1 MPRYRVRAYTEE
13 GNLVEDIIEAPS
25 FNDLVERVREKGL
38 HFINADEV
46 AEEAPRQVRRE
57 EEKEKKK
64 AKRGFALFRGV
75 SDRDMSLFCR
85 QLGAMVNAGVGIIDA
100 LEIVA
105 DQMPNKRLAQTIM
118 EVAKDV
124 SEGMS
129 LSGAMAQRANV
140 FPELVINLVAVGE
153 ETGELDRALLRAS
166 EYYEKLAMIKS
177 KIKSASF
184 YPILVLVISTVI
196 VTGILYFLVPTFAE
210 IYKNLG
216 GSLPLPT
223 QILINASNALRENLL
238 YIVGFVI
245 AFSVAFR
252 IAYTR
257 SYGFRRSVHAFILK
271 LPKFGDLALKSAMAK
286 FGRTMATMFASGV
299 SIERALEIAGK
310 VAGNLVVKEA
320 VDRVQKEVTEG
331 QPMWASMEKTG
342 RFPKLI
348 VAMVKVGEETGRL
361 DEMLDTIARF
371 YEDEV
376 DRTVEGLITL
386 IEPLLIVILGT
397 LIGAILIALYMP
409 IFKMGEL
416 IS

>member
-13 GNLVEDIIEAPS
+13 GNIVEDIIEAPS
-25 FNDLVERVREKGL
+25 FNDLMERVREKGL

-46 AEEAPRQVRRE
+46 AEEVPRQVKRE
-57 EEKEKKK
+57 EERKKG
-64 AKRGFALFRGV
+64 RGFALFRGV

-105 DQMPNKRLAQTIM
+105 DQMPNKRLAQTIL

-210 IYKNLG
+210 IYQNLG

-238 YIVGFVI
+238 YIVGFIV

-252 IAYTR
+252 MAYTK
-257 SYGFRRSVHAFILK
+257 SYGFRRAVHAFILK
-271 LPKFGDLALKSAMAK
+271 TPKFGDLALKSAMAK

-331 QPMWASMEKTG
+331 QPMWASMEKTE